1 MAQCLIIADDL
12 TGANATGVLL
22 QKIHYSSFTV
32 IDSEHFEKTVQNECD
47 CIICPT
53 NSRALDSEV
62 AYEKVYITARMMMS
76 AETQIYC
83 KRIDSTLRGNLG
95 CETDALLD
103 ALGESYTAF
112 AVPSFPQSGRIVCGG
127 YMLVNG
133 VPLHKTEAAI
143 DPKTPVSS
151 SSVQKLFTQQSKYP
165 VNSLTIDD
173 LQRGKAHLI
182 SAIQKAVQNGVRIIT
197 FDCIS
202 QEDLDLIA
210 ESGIESG
217 IPFICA
223 DPGPFSATV
232 VRKKI
237 IPKERK
243 KNMKILAVVG
253 SVNPVARLQVEEL
266 FLSQHAV
273 SVCIKTKEL
282 ITDSEKRAREVERV
296 VQELCAAYTNSSVC
310 CIYGDGLFPENKVD
324 FSEYVQENTNDTI
337 DSLSLTLAETFAEIT
352 FRVLQKAPYFT
363 GIYTSGGDITAAV
376 CKRFH
381 AAGIKLLGEVLPL
394 AAFGELIGGTYH
406 GLTIVTKG
414 GMAGDREAMKK
425 CIQYMQERLLL

>member
-1 MAQCLIIADDL
+1 M
-12 TGANATGVLL
+12 
-22 QKIHYSSFTV
+22 
-32 IDSEHFEKTVQNECD
+32 
-47 CIICPT
+47 
-53 NSRALDSEV
+53 
-62 AYEKVYITARMMMS
+62 
-76 AETQIYC
+76 
-83 KRIDSTLRGNLG
+83 
-95 CETDALLD
+95 
-103 ALGESYTAF
+103 
-112 AVPSFPQSGRIVCGG
+112 
-127 YMLVNG
+127 
-133 VPLHKTEAAI
+133 
-143 DPKTPVSS
+143 
-151 SSVQKLFTQQSKYP
+151 
-165 VNSLTIDD
+165 TIDD

-266 FLSQHAV
+266 FLSQHVV

-282 ITDSEKRAREVERV
+282 LTDSEKRAREVERV
-296 VQELCAAYTNSSVC
+296 VQELCTAYTNSSVC

-352 FRVLQKAPYFT
+352 FRILQKAPYFT